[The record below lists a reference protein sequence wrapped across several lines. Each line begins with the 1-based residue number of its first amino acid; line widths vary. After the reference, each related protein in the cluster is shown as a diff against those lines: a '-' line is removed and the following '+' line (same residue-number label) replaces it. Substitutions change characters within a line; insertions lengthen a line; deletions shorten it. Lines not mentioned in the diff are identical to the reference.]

1 MSTTLPYM
9 KRLASLALSAVLA
22 LLATKSLVLKGEK
35 KAYKAL
41 SSLLVVEAVV
51 VVKLRCPYCGYVWDY
66 KGKKS
71 RYATCPNCLRKVD
84 IQKNRVE

>member
-1 MSTTLPYM
+1 LTSRQPPLT
-9 KRLASLALSAVLA
+9 RA
-22 LLATKSLVLKGEK
+22 KGACR

-41 SSLLVVEAVV
+41 SPLLVVVEAVV
-51 VVKLRCPYCGYVWDY
+51 VVKLRCPYCGYIWEY
-66 KGKKS
+66 KGKKT